1 MPQLWEDHGGNGMRI
16 FQEGDYVRCQIVRM
30 ERGRMQYL
38 ADFKVHKDEYEELR
52 QHMIS
57 NLEASPLDKLKE

>member
-1 MPQLWEDHGGNGMRI
+1 MRI
-16 FQEGDYVRCQIVRM
+16 FREGNMIHFQLIVVR
-30 ERGRMQYL
+30 RGRRQFL
-38 ADFKVHKDEYEELR
+38 ADFKIPVNEYEELR